1 MSQFSERDFRD
12 AMGQFCTGVVIVTG
26 RDEQGAPCG
35 FSAQSFV
42 SVSLAPPLVAV
53 CPANSSRSWPPIRP
67 TGRFGKNILAP
78 DQQDVCA
85 RFARSG
91 TDKFQGLPWSASA
104 TGLPRLDQVLG
115 FFDCQLEAEHAAGDQ
130 SVVIGRVVDCHLRPG
145 ERPPLLFFRGRYGA
159 VGPAPD
165 TA

>member
-42 SVSLAPPLVAV
+42 SVSLSPPLVAV
-53 CPANSSRSWPPIRP
+53 CPANSSLSWPRIRA
-67 TGRFGKNILAP
+67 TGRFGVNILAA
-78 DQQDVCA
+78 DQQDLCV

-91 TDKFQGLPWSASA
+91 ADKFRGQQWSASA
-104 TGLPRLDQVLG
+104 LDPPRLDRVLG
-115 FFDCQLEAEHAAGDQ
+115 FVACRLEAEHAAGDHR
-130 SVVIGRVVDCHLRPG
+130 VVIGRVLDFHMRPG
-145 ERPPLLFFRGRYGA
+145 DRLPLLFFRGRYGA
-159 VGPAPD
+159 FGPAPD
-165 TA
+165 AA